1 MFTSSSDHGRKASAL
16 PFTHPHHV
24 SILTEATHAPRVRLF
39 KRGDKIAKQAKERK
53 LKREYI
59 ACVKLD
65 QLLFF
70 TDMGREGATFFQQ
83 QMRDKQMA
91 QDMASIDPDMS
102 AEKAQKL
109 FRKSLEHQ
117 RKSDNA
123 KRSRFARTNNNP

>member
-1 MFTSSSDHGRKASAL
+1 
-16 PFTHPHHV
+16 
-24 SILTEATHAPRVRLF
+24 
-39 KRGDKIAKQAKERK
+39 
-53 LKREYI
+53 
-59 ACVKLD
+59 
-65 QLLFF
+65 
-70 TDMGREGATFFQQ
+70 MGREGATFFQQ